1 MTRLLRNRHVEEL
14 GTEADDV
21 LYHFG
26 LSKATH
32 DFRALF
38 SMVKFVCCGG
48 SGGRMGVLAA
58 ALETEL
64 GVKNEGNLS
73 ESERF
78 VLYKVGRVLC
88 VSHGMGVPSMSVMLV
103 ETLKLLHHAGASGVS
118 LIRVGTS
125 GGLGLAPGTV
135 VVSSGA
141 VNGLLERT
149 HSQLVLGKYVSH
161 PALLDADLGASILR
175 AGRGLG
181 FAVVPG
187 LTMCTDD
194 FYEGQG
200 RLDGAFC
207 DYEEADKMAFL
218 QRLQEAGVANIEM
231 EATGFAAFCHRA
243 GVPGAIVCVAIVNRL
258 QGDQVSFPKAQL
270 KEFEQHPIRLVTQ
283 FIRQALNNNHRH

>member
-14 GTEADDV
+14 GADADDV

-26 LSKATH
+26 LSKVTH
-32 DFRALF
+32 DFRAVF

-48 SGGRMGVLAA
+48 SRGRMALLAA
-58 ALETEL
+58 SLETEL
-64 GVKNEGNLS
+64 GVKSEGNLS

-78 VLYKVGRVLC
+78 VLYKVGGVLC
-88 VSHGMGVPSMSVMLV
+88 ISHGMGVPSMSVMLV

-125 GGLGLAPGTV
+125 GGLGLDPGTV

-141 VNGLLERT
+141 VNGELERV
-149 HSQLVLGKYVSH
+149 HNQLVLGKPVSH
-161 PALLDADLGASILR
+161 PAVLDTGLGASILR
-175 AGRGLG
+175 AGRDLG
-181 FAVVPG
+181 FPVASG

-218 QRLQEAGVANIEM
+218 RRLQEAGVANIEM
-231 EATGFAAFCHRA
+231 EATGFGAFCHRA
-243 GVPGAIVCVAIVNRL
+243 GVPGAIVCVALVDRL
-258 QGDQVSFPKAQL
+258 LGDQVLFPKSQL
-270 KEFEQHPIRLVTQ
+270 RAFEQRPILLVTQ
-283 FIRQALNNNHRH
+283 FIRQALNNNRCH